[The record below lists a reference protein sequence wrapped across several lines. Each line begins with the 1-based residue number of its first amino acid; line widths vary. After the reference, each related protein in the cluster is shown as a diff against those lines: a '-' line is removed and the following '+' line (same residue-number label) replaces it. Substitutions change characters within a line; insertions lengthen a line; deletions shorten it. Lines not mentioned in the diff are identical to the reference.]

1 MVHVPTILA
10 QGDSGIMYTLFLLTT
25 KIIPWLPDWFI
36 ESIARI
42 AGLFAWFI
50 ATKAREQATQNM
62 LHVLGPQMLDTP
74 MGRRKLRAIVQ
85 AMFCNNVLNYLTTF
99 SLSARKPARIMREL
113 HIEGREH
120 FDAAF
125 TRGKGVII
133 SSAHIGPF
141 NYLFQWVSLS
151 GYDLTIPVEQLK
163 DPRMLDLITS
173 LRSKHGTNI
182 LPLQGSAGMRTL
194 FQKLRANKAILLTAD
209 RAIEGQSSE
218 MSFFG
223 ATARLPVGVAQ
234 LAKRTGATVVGAC
247 GWRTPEGEI
256 YGRFFPISLALSEE
270 QAMNTDEIQQAIVI
284 LLEQNIAAHPD
295 QWMAFA
301 PIWTER
307 PTRTMIMTRP

>member
-1 MVHVPTILA
+1 MVHVPTLLA
-10 QGDSGIMYTLFLLTT
+10 QGDSVIMYTLFLFAI
-25 KIIPWLPDWFI
+25 KIIPWLPGWLL
-36 ESIARI
+36 EGIARI
-42 AGLFAWFI
+42 AGLVAWFI
-50 ATKAREQATQNM
+50 ATKAREQATRNM
-62 LHVLGPQMLDTP
+62 LHVLGSQVLDTP
-74 MGRRKLRAIVQ
+74 MGRRKLRSTVQ
-85 AMFCNNVLNYLTTF
+85 TMFYNNVLNYLTMF

-125 TRGKGVII
+125 AVGKGVII

-151 GYDLTIPVEQLK
+151 GYDLTLPVEQLK
-163 DPRMLDLITS
+163 DPRMLDLITG
-173 LRSKHGTNI
+173 LRGKHGTHV

-194 FQKLRANKAILLTAD
+194 FQKLRSNKAILLTAD

-218 MSFFG
+218 MTFFG

-234 LAKRTGATVVGAC
+234 LAKRTGATIVGAC
-247 GWRTPEGEI
+247 GWRTPGGEI

-270 QAMNTDEIQQAIVI
+270 QIMDTDEIQRTIVA
-284 LLEQNIAAHPD
+284 LLEQNIAEHPD

-301 PIWTER
+301 PVWTER
-307 PTRTMIMTRP
+307 PKRKMITTNP